1 MEWKLIEITGIVLV
15 LLLASAGA
23 NILNGLNPVTAALA
37 VDTPA
42 LTK

>member
-1 MEWKLIEITGIVLV
+1 MKWKLIGIAEIVLA

-23 NILNGLNPVTAALA
+23 NVLNGLNPVTAALA
-37 VDTPA
+37 VDTPV